1 MNTAKESSRP
11 VGGDFLV
18 VGYDHIFRM
27 DSVFFTDIF
36 DEEIINNESKSNG
49 TPCMRPQCSSV
60 LCLTISLFG

>member
-36 DEEIINNESKSNG
+36 DEEIINNERKSKG
-49 TPCMRPQCSSV
+49 TPCMRPQYSSV
-60 LCLTISLFG
+60 LCFTISLFG